1 MLCMLASINDN
12 DHFILPRQA
21 QDPKQREGNLE
32 RKGVSLS
39 LQGGM
44 AGIPAHLI
52 SGLSNHDQIA
62 ADIEAFVAAL
72 AAKAPDANSAEA
84 KL

>member
-1 MLCMLASINDN
+1 MLRMLAETTTI
-12 DHFILPRQA
+12 ILPRQA

>member
-1 MLCMLASINDN
+1 M
-12 DHFILPRQA
+12 
-21 QDPKQREGNLE
+21 E

-72 AAKAPDANSAEA
+72 AAKEPDANSAEA

>member
-1 MLCMLASINDN
+1 M
-12 DHFILPRQA
+12 
-21 QDPKQREGNLE
+21 E
-32 RKGVSLS
+32 RKGASLS
-39 LQGGM
+39 LLSILQGGM

-72 AAKAPDANSAEA
+72 AAKEPDANSAEA

>member
-1 MLCMLASINDN
+1 LAIFPHLNRDWS
-12 DHFILPRQA
+12 PRFSTLRDKTA
-21 QDPKQREGNLE
+21 GFE
-32 RKGVSLS
+32 
-39 LQGGM
+39 GGM

-72 AAKAPDANSAEA
+72 AAKEPDANSAEA